1 MGINMA
7 IYHNMRPQIH
17 LCRPHNRQE
26 DQKCWLALSSQLK
39 HKENMSPLGFRP
51 LRVDESIKQ
60 YTEKD
65 SEAASQFRLNIL
77 YTQLV
82 MSAKGTEGSLSV

>member
-1 MGINMA
+1 
-7 IYHNMRPQIH
+7 
-17 LCRPHNRQE
+17 
-26 DQKCWLALSSQLK
+26 
-39 HKENMSPLGFRP
+39 MSPLGFRP